1 MSDACTLPGPTVTA
15 LFWDCEAQP
24 PMGLRGQAPERQKG
38 AAAPSAG
45 DRRGSAS
52 EALRPAHVFVPE
64 PFEGRP

>member
-15 LFWDCEAQP
+15 LFWDCGAEP
-24 PMGLRGQAPERQKG
+24 PNAQKG
-38 AAAPSAG
+38 ATAPSAG

>member
-24 PMGLRGQAPERQKG
+24 PNTQKG
-38 AAAPSAG
+38 AAAPNAR